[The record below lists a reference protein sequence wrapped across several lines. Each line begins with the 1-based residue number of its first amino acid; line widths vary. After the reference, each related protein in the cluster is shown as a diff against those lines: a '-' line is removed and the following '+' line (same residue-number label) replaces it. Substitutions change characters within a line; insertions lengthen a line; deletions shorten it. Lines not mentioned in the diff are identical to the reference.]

1 MLKEFV
7 EKKHYRFV
15 DHIDTWEDAIR
26 ESCKSLEADGTV
38 DPSYADLI
46 IDCVKKY
53 GPYIVIMPNVAMP
66 HSTENADGVHKTAI
80 GFMKVEDPV
89 SFDDSDPDKKAQL
102 FFTLAACD
110 GTEHLKNMQNLVG
123 LLSNEE
129 LVAELANAK
138 SADDLL
144 RLSEKYENE
153 EQS

>member
-1 MLKEFV
+1 
-7 EKKHYRFV
+7 
-15 DHIDTWEDAIR
+15 
-26 ESCKSLEADGTV
+26 
-38 DPSYADLI
+38 
-46 IDCVKKY
+46 
-53 GPYIVIMPNVAMP
+53 
-66 HSTENADGVHKTAI
+66 
-80 GFMKVEDPV
+80 MKVEDPV

-153 EQS
+153 E